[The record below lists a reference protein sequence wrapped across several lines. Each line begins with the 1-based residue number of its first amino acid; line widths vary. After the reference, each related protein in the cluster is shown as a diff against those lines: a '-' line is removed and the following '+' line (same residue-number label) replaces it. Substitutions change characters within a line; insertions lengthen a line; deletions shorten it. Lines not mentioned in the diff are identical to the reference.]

1 MTDRKGQC
9 LCGAVTVAVRGVP
22 RDYGACHCNMCRR
35 WTGSAL
41 LAVTVP
47 GDAITWTGSE
57 AIRTIQSSAWA
68 ERAWCDH
75 CGTGLWYRVTAEGP
89 HKGNYELPIGLFDDS
104 NGMNMNSEIYI
115 DLKSDAFAYA
125 GDRKRFTE
133 AETLALF
140 GVEGGAE

>member
-1 MTDRKGQC
+1 M
-9 LCGAVTVAVRGVP
+9 CGAVKLTVRDVP
-22 RDYGACHCNMCRR
+22 RDFGACHCNMCRR

-47 GDAITWTGSE
+47 EASVTWTGGE
-57 AIRTIQSSAWA
+57 FIRTIQSSDWA
-68 ERAWCDH
+68 ERAWCDR

-115 DLKSDAFAYA
+115 DLKTDAFAYA
-125 GDRKRFTE
+125 GERKRYTE

-140 GVEGGAE
+140 GIDGGAE